1 MNWKHSFYQ
10 LHAITF
16 GQAFTVDEAYR
27 LLCEQREDRQ
37 FSIASAFAETKR
49 AKAKVIDAKRNVDEN
64 RNTPAHK
71 SHLRRSEAAILETEA
86 RFIIAQPCLDMAR
99 AELAFIESLIAYID
113 NKGLRL
119 HEDPVFG
126 AQAVQPLEYAYDL
139 LWTLIHDGSSG
150 DVMRNVW
157 ANPYAIELLDTYG
170 ELTQPPPNAFIQR
183 AVIAEKLA
191 KRLRIEY
198 RHLAVSVKH
207 MQYDNPAILG
217 LGAYA
222 AAHIASVEKLGE
234 KVNAELSGVDRPGVG
249 VESAT

>member
-10 LHAITF
+10 LHAITL
-16 GQAFTVDEAYR
+16 GQSFTVDEAYR

-71 SHLRRSEAAILETEA
+71 SHVRRSEAAILETEA

-99 AELAFIESLIAYID
+99 AELAFIQMLIDHID
-113 NKGLRL
+113 KHELRIYA
-119 HEDPVFG
+119 DPIFG
-126 AQAVQPLEYAYDL
+126 AQAVQPMEYAYDL

-157 ANPYAIELLDTYG
+157 ANPCAEHLLESFDELKEGNPRIITRYRIAQTLARRLGIE
-170 ELTQPPPNAFIQR
+170 ERN
-183 AVIAEKLA
+183 
-191 KRLRIEY
+191 
-198 RHLAVSVKH
+198 LAVSVKH
-207 MQYDNPAILG
+207 LSYDDSTTQG
-217 LGAYA
+217 LTTYA
-222 AAHIASVEKLGE
+222 DAHRTSVAKLGE
-234 KVNAELSGVDRPGVG
+234 KVNAQLSGVDRASLG
-249 VESAT
+249 VEGAT